1 MHSGASFDDS
11 LVVIDVIM
19 FVSSPPSP
27 YPVKHCRGFML
38 SITLEVEF
46 STVSEYKRVLV

>member
-27 YPVKHCRGFML
+27 YPVKHCKGFML
-38 SITLEVEF
+38 PITLKIEF
-46 STVSEYKRVLV
+46 SAVSECKRVLI